1 MLLSHRRDPTIQL
14 QVADSVRYRE
24 AVSRLKRIL
33 YNRPS
38 SYERSVSPF
47 SWKEKRYFPEEP
59 QRTKEEFEKEIP
71 DKNIDENQK
80 SFSSLFDMIK
90 RQDDLIAQLEKEN
103 LFLKTELVSTAEAS
117 KEIALQNESFR
128 KRLTDTLI
136 QMETS
141 PDLSALTDADEK
153 ADEVINCLKD
163 EREKLVECIK
173 LQEETISNL
182 RRRETEAIDKVKQA
196 VTLAEDSQK
205 LTDKVRESGDQ
216 NRKDL
221 QQQLEDAFEKIQI
234 LQQQLHK
241 SQERERAGERLL
253 MDREKNLSRLEEDS
267 RDKDLSLKK
276 KELDYQNQIE
286 DLKRCLKEAEEANE
300 RLEKV
305 LQEQRNTSE
314 ATFKRLEALLDR
326 RNLETESFTKRR
338 KSLEKQVTDLKQE
351 NQRLLQAI
359 NDLAKVERT
368 SNTDDV
374 KYATQVSSSFPSSTK
389 HDLNEIKSIIEDH
402 QNSIAFLQEE
412 VFAVRQEMTKEI
424 EGLRNNMGELFSCL
438 DKVKDESKEVKFSS
452 LESEQPQKKKTDSLG
467 QERFLNSS
475 RSDGYESLREVSG
488 HNSHFGSSFKEIPVT
503 SEPKYKKDRSM
514 KILTIPYSDD
524 RRFGSQK
531 INENDEN
538 EDEEYEVK
546 DCSESFLYEDG
557 LKSMS
562 ERGELE
568 ASVEQSSLEDFQSD
582 YMEKNRAHERR
593 DLNNTYESGNFE
605 YTSKS
610 SDSEISKKEIKTN
623 FDEEKDRDESLP
635 ICDEKDKD
643 ESLIICDPKYNRES
657 SVDRDIDETLDDAEA
672 KCRKESV
679 RSDEEKD
686 KDESHEYNVGKNE
699 FDSSKYF
706 DEKDQQKIGKE
717 SDIEDEKLELNKEK
731 YKDECFEDNEVKYED
746 KSLEKIESSNQRPNV
761 FNDEK
766 ETEVLD
772 SERNSEDKKA
782 DYDKDS
788 PILVEED
795 KVTTKL
801 DKEDKNTDI
810 SEAPNKI
817 AVIDSTENNE
827 FDRDQIQEENDYKN
841 DQNDKMLSENN
852 EQLVKE
858 IENSKDAVE
867 NEQELANE
875 NRSEGEKDILT
886 TKELERQEQ
895 DDEKDEEAVRENVNE
910 TVPEESENFVKADA
924 TTKENEVPE
933 LDTESREKEEQ
944 IQPKTDD
951 SEEVTEN

>member
-1 MLLSHRRDPTIQL
+1 
-14 QVADSVRYRE
+14 
-24 AVSRLKRIL
+24 
-33 YNRPS
+33 
-38 SYERSVSPF
+38 
-47 SWKEKRYFPEEP
+47 
-59 QRTKEEFEKEIP
+59 
-71 DKNIDENQK
+71 
-80 SFSSLFDMIK
+80 
-90 RQDDLIAQLEKEN
+90 
-103 LFLKTELVSTAEAS
+103 
-117 KEIALQNESFR
+117 
-128 KRLTDTLI
+128 
-136 QMETS
+136 
-141 PDLSALTDADEK
+141 
-153 ADEVINCLKD
+153 

-241 SQERERAGERLL
+241 SQERERTGERLL

-276 KELDYQNQIE
+276 KELDYQNQME

-424 EGLRNNMGELFSCL
+424 E
-438 DKVKDESKEVKFSS
+438 VKDESKEVKFSS

-467 QERFLNSS
+467 QERYLNSS

-488 HNSHFGSSFKEIPVT
+488 HDSHFGSSFKEIPVT

-524 RRFGSQK
+524 RKYGSK
-531 INENDEN
+531 IIHENDEN
-538 EDEEYEVK
+538 ENEEYEAK
-546 DCSESFLYEDG
+546 DCSESFLDEDG

-568 ASVEQSSLEDFQSD
+568 ASVEPSSLEDFQSD
-582 YMEKNRAHERR
+582 YMEKNRAHERY
-593 DLNNTYESGNFE
+593 DMNNTYESGNFE

-610 SDSEISKKEIKTN
+610 SDSEISKKEIKKN

-635 ICDEKDKD
+635 MSDEKDKD
-643 ESLIICDPKYNRES
+643 ESLIICDPKYNIES
-657 SVDRDIDETLDDAEA
+657 SLDRDIDETLDDTEA
-672 KCRKESV
+672 KRRKESLG
-679 RSDEEKD
+679 SDEEKD

-706 DEKDQQKIGKE
+706 DEKDQQKICKE
-717 SDIEDEKLELNKEK
+717 SDIEDDKLELNKEK
-731 YKDECFEDNEVKYED
+731 YKDECFEDNEFKYED
-746 KSLEKIESSNQRPNV
+746 KSLEKIESSNQKPNV

-766 ETEVLD
+766 ETKAQD
-772 SERNSEDKKA
+772 SEENSEDKKA

-788 PILVEED
+788 PTLVEED
-795 KVTTKL
+795 KVTTEL
-801 DKEDKNTDI
+801 DKEDKNTDV

-817 AVIDSTENNE
+817 AVIDSTVNNE

-841 DQNDKMLSENN
+841 DQNDKMLPENN

-858 IENSKDAVE
+858 IESSKDAAE
-867 NEQELANE
+867 IELELANE

-924 TTKENEVPE
+924 TTKKNEVPE